1 MFEFLADQSVL
12 LFFAIFV
19 IFIIVAYKLFKFVFK
34 AFLIGLVAAMFPV
47 AGSLLFGLEIEITL
61 FNILWFA
68 VTGIGIFILYS
79 IVKMGWKFL
88 KLITSPVRWAR
99 RSGKHKK
106 EVVVE
111 KEKKKK

>member
-1 MFEFLADQSVL
+1 MLEFLADQSVL
-12 LFFAIFV
+12 IFFAIFI

-34 AFLIGLVAAMFPV
+34 AFLVGLVAAMFPI
-47 AGSLLFGLEIEITL
+47 AGNLLFGLEIEITL
-61 FNILWFA
+61 FNIIWFA
-68 VTGIGIFILYS
+68 VTGIGIFVLYS

-88 KLITSPVRWAR
+88 KLITAPVRWAR
-99 RSGKHKK
+99 RSSKKK